1 MEQLEKITRGLAHDG
16 LNTKDGR
23 NALKTIFTLM
33 DYNSNGT
40 IERYDMLRSVTLD
53 GSRLEAM
60 VELGLGK
67 FRYCNWLSPSKW
79 QTLYMLMQHE
89 QNIIKTEE
97 TNCD

>member
-40 IERYDMLRSVTLD
+40 IERCDMLRSVTLD

-79 QTLYMLMQHE
+79 
-89 QNIIKTEE
+89 
-97 TNCD
+97 